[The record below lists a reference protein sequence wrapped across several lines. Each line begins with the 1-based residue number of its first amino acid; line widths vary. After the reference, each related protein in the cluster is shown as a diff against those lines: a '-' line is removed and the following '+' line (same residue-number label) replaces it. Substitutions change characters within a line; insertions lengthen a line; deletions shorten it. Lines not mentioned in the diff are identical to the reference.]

1 MESTREQDLIRIL
14 KGQERVIQEVYSI
27 LEEEEK
33 KDDILRAVI
42 HSSLKR
48 RENRIHGLDPARI
61 FDVEDIRR
69 TCLRYRLRFLPSGR
83 FKGNIPVEALHA
95 VRHLEARSETPIG
108 GFRIMAPAKHFQL
121 CDCDSDP
128 LLFVPVGSGSYYLV
142 HQWGREM
149 NPLRAFLAWPVRNAK
164 HLIATVLAFAL
175 VLASLIPTAWLTT
188 DVASGWLVTNRLAA
202 FTCITLMTCAVTA
215 FSWFAFFGQFSEECW
230 DSKTFN

>member
-1 MESTREQDLIRIL
+1 MESTRDHDLIRIL

-33 KDDILRAVI
+33 RDDILRAVI
-42 HSSLKR
+42 LSSMKR
-48 RENRIHGLDPARI
+48 RENRIDGLDPART

-69 TCLRYRLRFLPSGR
+69 TCIRYRLRFLPSGR
-83 FKGNIPVEALHA
+83 FKGAIPAEALHA
-95 VRHLEARSETPIG
+95 VRHLEARSGKPLG

-128 LLFVPVGSGSYYLV
+128 LLFIPVGAGSYYLV

-149 NPLRAFLAWPVRNAK
+149 NPLRACIGWPVRNVK
-164 HLIATVLAFAL
+164 HLAATVLAFAA
-175 VLASLIPTAWLTT
+175 VLAALIPTAWLST
-188 DVASGWLVTNRLAA
+188 DAASGWFITNRIAA
-202 FTCITLMTCAVTA
+202 FTCITLMTCAATA

-230 DSKTFN
+230 DSNTFN